1 MLRLIF
7 VTQKVILLIGPDL
20 CISLI
25 ARIDINISLRSQHL
39 LLILQIGSTGKTY
52 RNSFDMCHSEKHQL
66 IRSQFDILGD

>member
-39 LLILQIGSTGKTY
+39 LLLQIGSTGKSY